1 LRSRERAARE
11 GGGTV
16 FERERMALAG
26 VRAGTGLGF
35 LPGLSIRVV
44 LVFVVMVL
52 VLVLVEEEIG
62 AGSAR
67 REVRVVPNVEAE
79 VGGFFSTPYV
89 ISFGP
94 GQRQQAAESRRRD
107 ESEGQHNLGDPL
119 VDNFLRF
126 SPTFDR
132 LISSSVDSPSS
143 SSP

>member
-1 LRSRERAARE
+1 M
-11 GGGTV
+11 

-79 VGGFFSTPYV
+79 VGGFFSTPS
-89 ISFGP
+89 I
-94 GQRQQAAESRRRD
+94 RD
-107 ESEGQHNLGDPL
+107 Q
-119 VDNFLRF
+119 LR
-126 SPTFDR
+126 TR
-132 LISSSVDSPSS
+132 TATTGG
-143 SSP
+143 